1 MLPPQEPAP
10 GSGRK
15 VWLGVLIGFIVVAV
29 LAGAGYLLAQGLLGN
44 NDDTTTPF
52 PVANVI
58 GFTQERATQE
68 LEDAGLKVEPKFKVI
83 DSVKPGR
90 VIDQDPVP
98 GTIVDPD
105 STVIITIAKAP
116 PPVVV
121 PTFTG
126 LTLGDAQTLATE
138 NHLVLVPTE
147 GQSDTVPVGSRHQPG
162 SASGRRG
169 PAGDRDP
176 DRRVGAARY
185 GGRDRCHLPLVRL
198 GEVRAPSAGLGRR
211 PRWDR
216 TGPPAVPEPEPGR
229 DPGSGRRHRGG
240 CREHGDAVHRR
251 DHVADR
257 TDRSIGAVGMT
268 IRYAAE
274 TFTPDERAIL
284 ERHFTNLDGPVF
296 ALTNLPEV
304 VKGALFARYSRTKKS
319 LRRLFLDEFAE
330 DVGATGELTRA
341 GEARAEQL
349 YERVFVEYGDDS
361 VAQLGGVHLA
371 CEQASQLL
379 CKALEWGR
387 LAAYLEQS
395 TRYMRYDDRPGDA
408 WRATVPPEIAG
419 TALEPR
425 FRAYLDTV
433 FEAYGRMY
441 EPMEAFYQER
451 FPKDDADSDFVY
463 RSTIMAKTCDTLRM
477 LLPAATRSNLG
488 IYATGQS
495 YEQLLMRLA
504 AHPLAEMR
512 EYGELMLVELRKV
525 IPAFLKRV
533 DVDERGVAWTAYWRE
548 TRAGVQDVTAKVL
561 AAVEPE
567 PRPEVT
573 LTDWDP
579 DGEVKVVAAA
589 LYAESDIPDDQL
601 LAIARDADARTAGRR
616 AGGDGGR
623 PRQPPAQAGPRVGAH
638 RLPVRRVLRL
648 RGVPGPPAAP
658 SADDRVAAP
667 HHRARLRR
675 ARPRSTTPGCVRTG
689 TGSWTRA
696 RTWSASS
703 STRVWKTPRSTP
715 WPWRTGS
722 ASSCR

>member
-1 MLPPQEPAP
+1 M
-10 GSGRK
+10 
-15 VWLGVLIGFIVVAV
+15 
-29 LAGAGYLLAQGLLGN
+29 
-44 NDDTTTPF
+44 
-52 PVANVI
+52 
-58 GFTQERATQE
+58 
-68 LEDAGLKVEPKFKVI
+68 
-83 DSVKPGR
+83 
-90 VIDQDPVP
+90 
-98 GTIVDPD
+98 
-105 STVIITIAKAP
+105 TV
-116 PPVVV
+116 
-121 PTFTG
+121 
-126 LTLGDAQTLATE
+126 
-138 NHLVLVPTE
+138 
-147 GQSDTVPVGSRHQPG
+147 
-162 SASGRRG
+162 
-169 PAGDRDP
+169 
-176 DRRVGAARY
+176 
-185 GGRDRCHLPLVRL
+185 
-198 GEVRAPSAGLGRR
+198 
-211 PRWDR
+211 
-216 TGPPAVPEPEPGR
+216 
-229 DPGSGRRHRGG
+229 
-240 CREHGDAVHRR
+240 
-251 DHVADR
+251 
-257 TDRSIGAVGMT
+257 
-268 IRYAAE
+268 RYAAE

-330 DVGATGELTRA
+330 DVGATGKLTRA

-379 CKALEWGR
+379 CKTLEWGR

-433 FEAYGRMY
+433 FGSYGRMY
-441 EPMEAFYQER
+441 EPMEASYRER

-512 EYGELMLVELRKV
+512 EYGGLMLMELRKV

-548 TRAGVQDVTAKVL
+548 TRAGVQDVTAKML
-561 AAVEPE
+561 ASVEPE

-601 LAIARDADARTAGRR
+601 LAIARELTLEQRADVLAATLGDRANRRHKPGRAWERTDYRFDMCCDYGAFRDLQRHRPLTIEWQRLTTRHGSEAPGAIDDAGLRGDWDGVMDASADMERELLAAGLDDAAQYAVAMAYRIR
-616 AGGDGGR
+616 FVMQMNAR
-623 PRQPPAQAGPRVGAH
+623 EAMHLTELRSQPQGHPTY
-638 RLPVRRVLRL
+638 RRVAQRMHQLIGEVHPALGAAFTYVSHEDVDLERL
-648 RGVPGPPAAP
+648 DAERRTEVKR
-658 SADDRVAAP
+658 SA
-667 HHRARLRR
+667 L
-675 ARPRSTTPGCVRTG
+675 GQG
-689 TGSWTRA
+689 
-696 RTWSASS
+696 
-703 STRVWKTPRSTP
+703 
-715 WPWRTGS
+715 
-722 ASSCR
+722 